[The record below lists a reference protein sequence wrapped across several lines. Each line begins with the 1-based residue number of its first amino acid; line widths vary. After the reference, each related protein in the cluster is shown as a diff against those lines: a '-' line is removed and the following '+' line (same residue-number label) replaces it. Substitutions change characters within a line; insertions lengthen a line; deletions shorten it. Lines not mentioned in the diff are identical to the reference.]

1 MTKLTVISDANGT
14 LLGAVPS
21 GPIKSG
27 NVTVEFQRHPTLRY
41 HDIEVADELLRQSPE
56 KMQQELERKIRV
68 TA

>member
-1 MTKLTVISDANGT
+1 MTKLTVVSDANGK

-41 HDIEVADELLRQSPE
+41 HEVEVAEELLRQSPDT
-56 KMQQELERKIRV
+56 MQQELERKISA

>member
-1 MTKLTVISDANGT
+1 MTKLTVISDAHGT

-41 HDIEVADELLRQSPE
+41 HEVEVADELLRQSPE
-56 KMQQELERKIRV
+56 KLQRELEQKISV